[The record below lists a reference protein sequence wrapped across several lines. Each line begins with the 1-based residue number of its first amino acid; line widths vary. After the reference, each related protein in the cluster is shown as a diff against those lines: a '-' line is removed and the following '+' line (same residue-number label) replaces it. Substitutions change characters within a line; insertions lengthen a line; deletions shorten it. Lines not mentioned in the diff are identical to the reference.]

1 MASTKRKVDQILAEN
16 LNALMGSGKKRLP
29 QSFLATKGVTQSAIG
44 EILEMKRSPRVRV
57 LDIIADYFDMHPWQ
71 LLVMDLKPTERPLL
85 RTARGTE
92 AEFYRNIRKL
102 AQEMGINEDD
112 EGK

>member
-29 QSFLATKGVTQSAIG
+29 QSFLAKKGVAQSAIA

-71 LLVMDLKPTERPLL
+71 LLVMDLKPKERPLL
-85 RTARGTE
+85 RAARGTE
-92 AEFYRNIRKL
+92 AEFYRKIQKL
-102 AQEMGINEDD
+102 AQEMGINDD
-112 EGK
+112 GEGA